1 MCNREYLGGY
11 DELVEL
17 NQHLIH
23 EELEATKDDIIADLK
38 ADLKKA
44 FQANKF
50 IKIK

>member
-1 MCNREYLGGY
+1 MGGY

-17 NQHLIH
+17 NQQLIH
-23 EELEATKDDIIADLK
+23 EELEATKDEIIDDLK

-44 FQANKF
+44 FQGNKF